1 MPELEGWLK
10 AVENKVRSCAAGHSG
25 SEIWRLMRMLNVK
38 VEEPKAAKIE
48 TEPEGSGINS

>member
-25 SEIWRLMRMLNVK
+25 SEIWRLMRMLRK
-38 VEEPKAAKIE
+38 SEGHSLIIE
-48 TEPEGSGINS
+48 N